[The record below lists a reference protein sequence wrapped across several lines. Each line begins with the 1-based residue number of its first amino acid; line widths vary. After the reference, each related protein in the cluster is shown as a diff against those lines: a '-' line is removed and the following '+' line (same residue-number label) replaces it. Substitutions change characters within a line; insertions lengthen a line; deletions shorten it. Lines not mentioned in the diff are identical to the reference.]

1 MTKTTTIVGV
11 LTGLCLSLP
20 THAAA
25 QTLPAPLTQGYL
37 NINAGAQPPTRTF
50 TTSGSL
56 PVYGEQATFE
66 AGHHVSNGAIF
77 DVNGG
82 VRVRPNIGIGAGF
95 TTFTAKKDATTI
107 HSSVPSPLFFNS
119 PQIQD
124 QTVPDLSHSER
135 AFYIQAVYFVPIT
148 DKFEVTAGVG
158 PAFIKVKQD
167 LVSRIEVPAGTQAAV
182 PIVESLSKTAV
193 GVIAGFDLN
202 YLFTPRIG
210 AGLFVRYAGAT
221 ADFEDSVPGL
231 TLKAGGAQAGLGLR
245 VRF

>member
-1 MTKTTTIVGV
+1 MTKTTTIVGLV
-11 LTGLCLSLP
+11 TGLCIGYATRLS
-20 THAAA
+20 A
-25 QTLPAPLTQGYL
+25 QTTAAPLTQGYV
-37 NINAGAQPPTRTF
+37 NINAGAQPVTRTF
-50 TTSGSL
+50 TTTGST
-56 PVYGEQATFE
+56 PIYGEQATFE

-82 VRVRPNIGIGAGF
+82 VRVRPSIGIGAGF
-95 TTFTAKKDATTI
+95 TTFKAKKDATAI
-107 HSSVPSPLFFNS
+107 HSSVPSPLVINS

-124 QTVPDLSHSER
+124 QTVPDLNHTEN
-135 AFYIQAVYFVPIT
+135 AFYVQAVYFMPVT

-158 PAFIKVKQD
+158 PAFFTVKQD

-182 PIVESLSKTAV
+182 PIVENLSKTAV

-202 YLFTPRIG
+202 FLFTRRIG

-221 ADFEDSVPGL
+221 ADLEDEVAGL
-231 TLKAGGAQAGLGLR
+231 KLKVGGVQGGLGLR